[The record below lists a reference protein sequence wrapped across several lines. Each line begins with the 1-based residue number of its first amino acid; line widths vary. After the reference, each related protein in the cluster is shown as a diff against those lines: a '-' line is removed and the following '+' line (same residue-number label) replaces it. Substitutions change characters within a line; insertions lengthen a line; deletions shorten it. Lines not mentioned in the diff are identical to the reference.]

1 MIRKLMAENR
11 FSFAPLKSERE
22 DASERK
28 GVSEREDAKTRRR
41 EGRKKILC
49 FGLQKSFSSYLFLL
63 FAPSRLRGLRV
74 CIFFP
79 PLMAL
84 LAVNGCLVGPDYH
97 APKQTMPARW
107 DTPPT
112 TQASLL
118 MQQPSHLDQWWTLF
132 GDPELDSLVRR
143 AVVSNL
149 DLEAAAERIHAARA
163 SLGIAKGELLPTV
176 DSDGS
181 FTRSGGEKLPW
192 TSNWQ
197 AGLNAAW
204 DVDVFGGLRRG
215 VESSDASLGAAVE
228 DRRDVLVT
236 LLGEVAT
243 DYITLR
249 GQQQE
254 IVIAQEN
261 LAVDTKNAELARNK
275 QKLGT
280 GTDLDNAQADAQV
293 ATTEADI
300 ATLQASAQQS
310 IYAISVLL
318 GLPPSTLN
326 DELTPIARI
335 PDPPTELPVGLPS
348 DLLRRRPDIRRAE
361 RQLAAQTANIGV
373 AVSALFP
380 QFSLSGSVGL
390 QARRIDML
398 DWQHS
403 FWSFGPGVTWS
414 ILDAN
419 RLRSNIDLQNAL
431 QEQSLTAYR
440 AAVLNALLQVQN
452 VLVAFAA
459 EQHRRVALQRSV
471 DFNKRAV
478 EIATRRYREG
488 GLTDFLSVLD
498 AERALFAS
506 QDALVQSNSAV
517 GTDAVTL
524 YRALGGGW
532 EIDRNPATT
541 KPVNH

>member
-1 MIRKLMAENR
+1 
-11 FSFAPLKSERE
+11 
-22 DASERK
+22 
-28 GVSEREDAKTRRR
+28 
-41 EGRKKILC
+41 
-49 FGLQKSFSSYLFLL
+49 
-63 FAPSRLRGLRV
+63 
-74 CIFFP
+74 
-79 PLMAL
+79 
-84 LAVNGCLVGPDYH
+84 
-97 APKQTMPARW
+97 MPAHW

-112 TQASLL
+112 TQASVLS
-118 MQQPSHLDQWWTLF
+118 QQPSHLDQWWTLF
-132 GDPELDSLVRR
+132 ADPELDSLVRR
-143 AVVSNL
+143 AVASNL

-181 FTRSGGEKLPW
+181 YTRTGGQKLPW

-204 DVDVFGGLRRG
+204 DIDVFGGLRRG
-215 VESSDASLGAAVE
+215 VESADASLGAAVE

-249 GQQQE
+249 GEQE
-254 IVIAQEN
+254 QIAIAQEN
-261 LAVDTKNAELARNK
+261 LAVDTKNAALVRDK

-280 GTDLDNAQADAQV
+280 GTGLDNAQADAEV

-318 GLPPSTLN
+318 ALPPTEL
-326 DELTPIARI
+326 DGELTPVA
-335 PDPPTELPVGLPS
+335 PVPAPPMELPVGLPS

-361 RQLAAQTANIGV
+361 RQLASQTANIGV

-440 AAVLNALLQVQN
+440 SAVLNALLQVQN
-452 VLVAFAA
+452 VLVAYAA
-459 EQHRRVALQRSV
+459 EQHRRVALTRSV
-471 DFNKRAV
+471 ALNRRAV
-478 EIATRRYREG
+478 ELATERYQQG

-498 AERALFAS
+498 AERTLFAAQES
-506 QDALVQSNSAV
+506 LVQSNTAIA
-517 GTDAVTL
+517 TDAVTL

-532 EIDRNPATT
+532 EIAGNPATT
-541 KPVNH
+541 NPVKHE